1 MTHSH
6 HLYNST
12 HTGRS
17 STSHGRSSPTA
28 PPKGRFSPTQGRSSP
43 TQGRS
48 SPTQGRF
55 SPTQGRSSPTQGR
68 TSTIHRSSSPTP
80 PPHSIAGPP
89 SYRGPP
95 PISSTAASSGPFRG
109 SAALT
114 STAPCTTTTTTTAAT
129 TTRTSVQPHQDRTHP
144 APSGSTAAG
153 RRIGEHHP
161 HPTAKAGESQ
171 EMVVDSGIEELD
183 SRSSSDH
190 HLDNILAM
198 SGGARERLEERLERG
213 REGGGGGEGD
223 RAGGADL
230 LESYMSY
237 LDGQT
242 FDMHNATAA
251 VSTYPKSGRF
261 REGGRAA
268 ELRRETS
275 TAPPSFQSHRRRED
289 EEEEEEGEEG
299 EEEDDGGRE
308 GYGMTQNLGRPTS
321 PYFDRPRTPEMKPL
335 WGSEG
340 QLVGDQ
346 GTYLE
351 GRRLYPP
358 MSSMKASIINEL
370 SNKLQQRGSQ
380 RSLSR
385 HRNRFSEDSASALSP
400 SSVRSLSPSP
410 IHHSQPALSL
420 SPTPSSQYPN
430 WNRPSSPQPPVAAV
444 QPPPRSH
451 SPLSSPTYS
460 PYPTSPKHRPVY
472 RTKALEFQF
481 IPSRESRKAESH
493 HLQRR
498 RAPSPLIS
506 PSERPKLGPPRPS
519 SLPLL
524 PTTPLYSSLYEL
536 RGSMT
541 PPSPANHMG
550 DPYFSPSPPLFAPS
564 GAPPPPNASLLV
576 SRSLSPTHFLSGSSS
591 PPLHPLPAP
600 PCLSYPHLPPP
611 SPSKPFASKPL
622 PYWTK
627 YDVADWLGYLNL
639 GEHREHFLDNEIDG
653 THLPS
658 LTKEDYLDLGVT
670 RVGHRMNIERALKRV
685 TDRLSSSPFP
695 ISALSPRGRRDDGSR
710 S

>member
-1 MTHSH
+1 MNSPLCTVTLSHSF
-6 HLYNST
+6 
-12 HTGRS
+12 
-17 STSHGRSSPTA
+17 
-28 PPKGRFSPTQGRSSP
+28 FSVP
-43 TQGRS
+43 
-48 SPTQGRF
+48 
-55 SPTQGRSSPTQGR
+55 
-68 TSTIHRSSSPTP
+68 
-80 PPHSIAGPP
+80 
-89 SYRGPP
+89 
-95 PISSTAASSGPFRG
+95 
-109 SAALT
+109 
-114 STAPCTTTTTTTAAT
+114 
-129 TTRTSVQPHQDRTHP
+129 
-144 APSGSTAAG
+144 
-153 RRIGEHHP
+153 
-161 HPTAKAGESQ
+161 
-171 EMVVDSGIEELD
+171 
-183 SRSSSDH
+183 
-190 HLDNILAM
+190 
-198 SGGARERLEERLERG
+198 
-213 REGGGGGEGD
+213 
-223 RAGGADL
+223 
-230 LESYMSY
+230 
-237 LDGQT
+237 
-242 FDMHNATAA
+242 
-251 VSTYPKSGRF
+251 
-261 REGGRAA
+261 
-268 ELRRETS
+268 
-275 TAPPSFQSHRRRED
+275 
-289 EEEEEEGEEG
+289 
-299 EEEDDGGRE
+299 
-308 GYGMTQNLGRPTS
+308 
-321 PYFDRPRTPEMKPL
+321 
-335 WGSEG
+335 
-340 QLVGDQ
+340 
-346 GTYLE
+346 
-351 GRRLYPP
+351 
-358 MSSMKASIINEL
+358 
-370 SNKLQQRGSQ
+370 
-380 RSLSR
+380 
-385 HRNRFSEDSASALSP
+385 RFSEDSASALSP

-685 TDRLSSSPFP
+685 TDR
-695 ISALSPRGRRDDGSR
+695 
-710 S
+710 

>member
-1 MTHSH
+1 M
-6 HLYNST
+6 
-12 HTGRS
+12 
-17 STSHGRSSPTA
+17 
-28 PPKGRFSPTQGRSSP
+28 
-43 TQGRS
+43 
-48 SPTQGRF
+48 
-55 SPTQGRSSPTQGR
+55 
-68 TSTIHRSSSPTP
+68 
-80 PPHSIAGPP
+80 
-89 SYRGPP
+89 
-95 PISSTAASSGPFRG
+95 
-109 SAALT
+109 T
-114 STAPCTTTTTTTAAT
+114 STATCAQTTTTAST
-129 TTRTSVQPHQDRTHP
+129 TIRTSTPLYQDRNHP
-144 APSGSTAAG
+144 APSGSTTTS
-153 RRIGEHHP
+153 RRIGEHHQ
-161 HPTAKAGESQ
+161 HPPAKVGESQ
-171 EMVVDSGIEELD
+171 ETVVDSGIEELD

-190 HLDNILAM
+190 HLDSIMTL
-198 SGGARERLEERLERG
+198 SGGARERLGERLERG
-213 REGGGGGEGD
+213 REGGGMGGGEGD

-242 FDMHNATAA
+242 FDMHNATA
-251 VSTYPKSGRF
+251 STYPKSGRF

-275 TAPPSFQSHRRRED
+275 TAPPSFHSHRRRE
-289 EEEEEEGEEG
+289 EEEEMEEGEVG
-299 EEEDDGGRE
+299 EEEDSGGRD
-308 GYGMTQNLGRPTS
+308 GYGMSQDLGRPTS

-335 WGSEG
+335 WGSDS
-340 QLVGDQ
+340 QLVDQ
-346 GTYLE
+346 GAYTE
-351 GRRLYPP
+351 GRKLYPP

-370 SNKLQQRGSQ
+370 NNKLQQRGSQ

-385 HRNRFSEDSASALSP
+385 NSLSTTRNRFSEDSASALSP
-400 SSVRSLSPSP
+400 PSARSLSPSP
-410 IHHSQPALSL
+410 IHLSQPALSP
-420 SPTPSSQYPN
+420 SPTPSSQYASWARSP
-430 WNRPSSPQPPVAAV
+430 SPQPPVAAV

-460 PYPTSPKHRPVY
+460 PYPTSPKRRPVY

-493 HLQRR
+493 HMQRR

-524 PTTPLYSSLYEL
+524 PTSPFYSSLYEL
-536 RGSMT
+536 RGSIT
-541 PPSPANHMG
+541 PPSPANPLG
-550 DPYFSPSPPLFAPS
+550 DPYFSPSAPLFAPS
-564 GAPPPPNASLLV
+564 GAPPPPNASPV
-576 SRSLSPTHFLSGSSS
+576 G
-591 PPLHPLPAP
+591 
-600 PCLSYPHLPPP
+600 
-611 SPSKPFASKPL
+611 PFASKPL

-639 GEHREHFLDNEIDG
+639 GEHRERFLDNEIDG

-685 TDRLSSSPFP
+685 TDRLASSPFP